1 MMLLRLLH
9 MMNWLKNLI
18 LLIQTNKILKKKI
31 EDVDKKI
38 PDNSKFIVTQYF
50 NGLTKINVNARTT
63 EVSKNLA
70 NKKSRRE
77 YT

>member
-1 MMLLRLLH
+1 MVKKL
-9 MMNWLKNLI
+9 NTIDSNKQNLE
-18 LLIQTNKILKKKI
+18 KKI

-70 NKKSRRE
+70 KKKSRRE
-77 YT
+77 CT

>member
-1 MMLLRLLH
+1 MVKKL
-9 MMNWLKNLI
+9 NTIDSNKQNLE
-18 LLIQTNKILKKKI
+18 KKI

-77 YT
+77 CT